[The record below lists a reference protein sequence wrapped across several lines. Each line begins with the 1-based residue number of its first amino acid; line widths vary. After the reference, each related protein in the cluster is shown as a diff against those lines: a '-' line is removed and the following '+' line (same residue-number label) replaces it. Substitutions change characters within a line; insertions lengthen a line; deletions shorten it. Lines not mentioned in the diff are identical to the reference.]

1 MRKMWNL
8 LLIPSAYGALVWV
21 GLLLLVMFDLV
32 PVHITGEAFLV
43 FIYVILC
50 FFMSTAIFFR
60 SYVGVDIST
69 FGRGIV
75 VDGLDKILFL
85 ACTIVGIGGLYIYVV
100 DFSSQFGGLIGF
112 FEVFFRSPLEIR
124 ALATEVTS
132 PGFQISYFSW
142 ISVFYCAVY
151 ASLGGVRS
159 RPSLVTLVLLGGG
172 GFFLNLLFI
181 DRTRPTILF
190 LVCVLSLGIIR
201 FSRIKK
207 PARFYAGVFL
217 GPLLIFFAQAIY
229 TGKYDSGEGL
239 FNNFLI
245 YVLGGFGYFSSLLA
259 DVVPDYSL
267 VRVFYPFS
275 KLMESVGLID
285 SVPSQILDFR
295 EIPFPTN
302 VGTFLEPLLSDGG
315 VWLVIAGVPVIVL
328 AIDIMALRALRD
340 RSVMGV
346 FVWANMALIVLF
358 SFFVPKYNATQI
370 YLFVFI
376 YMISRF
382 VRSMG
387 FGRGNG

>member
-1 MRKMWNL
+1 MRKMWSL
-8 LLIPSAYGALVWV
+8 LLIPSVYGAIVWV

-32 PVHITGEAFLV
+32 PVNITGEAFSV

-50 FFMSTAIFFR
+50 LFVSAAFFFR
-60 SYVGVDIST
+60 SYVGVNIST
-69 FGRGIV
+69 FGGSV
-75 VDGLDKILFL
+75 VTDDLDKVLFWV
-85 ACTIVGIGGLYIYVV
+85 CTLVGIGGLYIYVV

-112 FEVFFRSPLEIR
+112 FEVFFRDPLEIR

-142 ISVFYCAVY
+142 VSVFYCAVY
-151 ASLGGVRS
+151 ASLGDARL
-159 RPSLVTLVLLGGG
+159 RPPLLMLVLVGGG

-190 LVCVLSLGIIR
+190 LVCVLSFGVIR

-217 GPLLIFFAQAIY
+217 DPLLIFFSQAMY
-229 TGKYDSGEGL
+229 TGKYDSGGGL
-239 FNNFLI
+239 FNNFLV

-267 VRVFYPFS
+267 VRVFYPIS
-275 KLMESVGLID
+275 KLMESMGLID

-295 EIPFPTN
+295 EVPFPTN

-315 VWLVIAGVPVIVL
+315 MWLVIAGVPIIVF
-328 AIDIMALRALRD
+328 AIDIVALRALRE
-340 RSVMGV
+340 RSIMGL
-346 FVWANMALIVLF
+346 FVWANMVLIVLF

-376 YMISRF
+376 CMISRF
-382 VRSMG
+382 IRSMG
-387 FGRGNG
+387 FGRG